1 MTIPLVS
8 CGNHPLCAL
17 GIIIMWFKDRN
28 IRVVWYVYIL
38 WLFSNTHTP
47 YSTFQKKIWIIH
59 FFPRTKQ
66 IRNTGRLGFLKRK
79 APLLRYALYMWHCA
93 QKRQHNNSYRT
104 AVDITLWETCDPV
117 LCNTH
122 VISCFTTPYS
132 IFFFFQKF
140 CDESLLNQKIFHT
153 FFQLIYSI
161 LRIGILISI
170 GTSLEFLISV
180 FQYKITNRKQV

>member
-1 MTIPLVS
+1 MICIYFVTVFQHPYTI
-8 CGNHPLCAL
+8 
-17 GIIIMWFKDRN
+17 F
-28 IRVVWYVYIL
+28 YI
-38 WLFSNTHTP
+38 S
-47 YSTFQKKIWIIH
+47 KKIWIIH

-104 AVDITLWETCDPV
+104 AVDITLGETCNPV